1 MAYVVKRAIH
11 SLVLGALRDTRVVV
25 VVGARQVG
33 KSTLTLEIVAHDH
46 PATAITLDDSA
57 VRTAAA
63 ADPEG
68 FLAGFPGA
76 LLIDEIQ
83 RVPDLL
89 LAIKDI
95 VDRDQTPGHFLVTG
109 SANILTA
116 PHIQEALTGRAEL
129 ITLWPFSQS
138 EIHESSQNFVD
149 QLIAGRPPW
158 VKNAPVGR
166 DAFVDVVA
174 RGGYAEARERVG
186 DRRRRWYANYVR
198 SLVERDLR
206 DIADAHKLDYVPRL
220 LRLIAAQA
228 ANLFAPTTMSH
239 KLQLNNDTV
248 KAYTK
253 LLETIFVVKRIQAWT
268 PSIGSRE
275 IQREKIYVVDSGLMA
290 YLLGADERRIADDD
304 QITGRVLE
312 NFVAMEIARLRES
325 AETEA
330 NQYHYRDRRDEVD
343 VILETLSGEIA
354 GIEVK
359 AAATVS
365 PSDYRGLAKLRD
377 GRGERFIAGVVL
389 YTGSSTKPLGDRL
402 WAVPISGLW

>member
-1 MAYVVKRAIH
+1 MAYLIRRAVH
-11 SLVLGALRDTRVVV
+11 ELVLQALRDTRVVV

-33 KSTLTLEIVAHDH
+33 KSTLTLEIVSHEH
-46 PATAITLDDSA
+46 PATAVSLDDSS

-76 LLIDEIQ
+76 VLVDEIQ

-89 LAIKDI
+89 LAIKET
-95 VDRDQTPGHFLVTG
+95 VDRDETPGRFLVTG

-116 PHIQEALTGRAEL
+116 PRIQEALTGRAEL

-138 EIHESSQNFVD
+138 EIHDSHQNFVD
-149 QLIAGRPPW
+149 QLLSGRPPW
-158 VKNAPVGR
+158 VKSAPVGR
-166 DAFVDVVA
+166 EAFVDIVA
-174 RGGYAEARERVG
+174 RGGYAEARERSG
-186 DRRRRWYANYVR
+186 ARRRSWYANYVR

-206 DIADAHKLDYVPRL
+206 DIADAHKLEYVPRL

-228 ANLFAPTTMSH
+228 ANLFAPTTLANR
-239 KLQLNNDTV
+239 LQLNNDTV
-248 KAYTK
+248 KSYTK
-253 LLETIFVVKRIQAWT
+253 LLETIFVVQRVQAWT
-268 PSIGSRE
+268 PNLGRRE
-275 IQREKIYVVDSGLMA
+275 IHKEKIYVVDSGLMA

-304 QITGRVLE
+304 QITGKILE

-330 NQYHYRDRRDEVD
+330 NQYHYRDRTDEVD

-354 GIEVK
+354 GVEVK
-359 AAATVS
+359 AAATVN
-365 PSDYRGLAKLRD
+365 PSDYRGLVKLRD
-377 GRGERFIAGVVL
+377 RRGDSFITGVVL
-389 YTGSSTKPLGDRL
+389 YAGSSTKPLGDRL
-402 WAVPISGLW
+402 WAVPLSGLW